1 MQALHRTDLS
11 QLPFSSKTCAAFDAK
26 IFIDGSDIGQRPTEV
41 AASAGIAEGF
51 PFLVMRIRS

>member
-41 AASAGIAEGF
+41 AASAGIA
-51 PFLVMRIRS
+51 